1 MTALRSCERQSGR
14 YSPTA
19 QASFK
24 QESERPFGGLP
35 FRSPVPA
42 GEQSYFCQP
51 RLYQDLL
58 NYLQYNAFF
67 RYVKEKIK
75 KNQKFSYNLCK
86 FTEKAEKNILFW

>member
-1 MTALRSCERQSGR
+1 MPKTMTALRSCERQSGR

-19 QASFK
+19 QTLSK
-24 QESERPFGGLP
+24 QEFEKLFGGIP

-58 NYLQYNAFF
+58 NYLQYSAFF
-67 RYVKEKIK
+67 CYVKQEVSK
-75 KNQKFSYNLCK
+75 
-86 FTEKAEKNILFW
+86 